1 MKTFIQYLIGIVVLV
16 GLFYGIW
23 QLQRTINFNLS
34 YEDQVKEV
42 IHEETDPELK
52 KLRVKINELEDEI
65 KDLKNGKYNDNG
77 FYYRF

>member
-42 IHEETDPELK
+42 IHEETDPELE

-65 KDLKNGKYNDNG
+65 KDLKNGK
-77 FYYRF
+77 

>member
-1 MKTFIQYLIGIVVLV
+1 MKIFIQYLIGIVVLV

-42 IHEETDPELK
+42 IHAETDPELE

-65 KDLKNGKYNDNG
+65 KDLKNGK
-77 FYYRF
+77 

>member
-1 MKTFIQYLIGIVVLV
+1 MKELTKTFIQYFIGIVVLV

-65 KDLKNGKYNDNG
+65 KDLKNGK
-77 FYYRF
+77 